1 MNQIGIAEIGTYVPV
16 EYFVNQ
22 DKQIIF
28 DFDDDFLATKI
39 GIQRVSKK
47 GSNEETSDMCVRAFD
62 ALCKKKSIDIDT
74 IDCIVVV
81 TQNPDENGIPHTSSI
96 VHAKIGLGKK
106 CAAFDISL
114 GCSGY
119 VYALSIVRAFMSENG
134 MKSGLL
140 FTADPYSKIIDL
152 NDKNTS
158 LLFGDA
164 ATVTL
169 LNESPV
175 LRPLAFKF
183 HTNGSEGWNLKS
195 ENNILK
201 MNGRAV
207 YNFSAIEVPL
217 QVKDLLDSNNLSTED
232 IDLFFMHQGSK
243 FILDTL
249 EKRLNIAG
257 KVPTNLENQ
266 GNTVSSSIPLLLEK
280 HIHTKRF
287 DKIVIS
293 GFGVGLSWSSAILQ
307 YIK

>member
-16 EYFVNQ
+16 DYLLNR
-22 DKQIIF
+22 DKQVIF

-47 GSNEETSDMCVRAFD
+47 RSNEETSDMCVLAFED
-62 ALCKKKSIDIDT
+62 LFKKKSINLEA

-81 TQNPDENGIPHTSSI
+81 TQNPDVNGIPHTSSI
-96 VHAKIGLGKK
+96 VHAKIGLKKK

-134 MKSGLL
+134 LKNGLL
-140 FTADPYSKIIDL
+140 FTADPYSKIIDPD
-152 NDKNTS
+152 DKNTS

-169 LNESPV
+169 LNEF
-175 LRPLAFKF
+175 PLLLPLTFKF
-183 HTNGSEGWNLKS
+183 NTNGSEGGNLKS
-195 ENNILK
+195 ENNILY

-207 YNFSAIEVPL
+207 YNFSAVEVPL
-217 QVKDLLDSNNLSTED
+217 QVKDLLNSNNLSTED
-232 IDLFFMHQGSK
+232 IDMFFMHQGSK

-266 GNTVSSSIPLLLEK
+266 GNTISSSIPLLLEK
-280 HIHTKRF
+280 YIHTKGF

-293 GFGVGLSWSSAILQ
+293 GFGVGLSWASAILQ
-307 YIK
+307 YVK